1 MKRTKTGD
9 FYFRNF
15 KDILGIEV
23 VYAKHVT
30 HDFSRHTHRTL
41 CIGIIEQG
49 ERCLICRGTRYNVTP
64 GQVFVIPPNEAHSCG
79 PATESHTY
87 RLLIVS
93 PNVWHS
99 ILPKSENSCNS
110 QYIFA
115 KLVIEDKELFGQL
128 LNFHLILETSESA
141 FVKQS
146 LLFSAVGNTIEQCVD
161 IPDRMKIGH
170 DHHECVKHAQLFIED
185 HYGENF
191 SLYEL
196 AQRVYLSPY
205 YLIRVF
211 SQIVGISPHI
221 YQQQV
226 RIRHAKTLLLQGI
239 SLVEIAHQTGF
250 TDQSHFSNVFKK
262 MVGVTPGE
270 YTTS

>member
-9 FYFRNF
+9 FQFRDF
-15 KDILGIEV
+15 TEALGVEA

-49 ERCLICRGTRYNVTP
+49 ERSLICRGTMYNVTP

-79 PATESHTY
+79 SAAEPHTY

-93 PNVWHS
+93 PNIWRS
-99 ILPKSENSCNS
+99 TFPQPDNGGNA
-110 QYIFA
+110 QYLFSR
-115 KLVIEDKELFGQL
+115 LVIDDKELFEQL
-128 LNFHLILETSESA
+128 LSFHLILETGESD
-141 FVKQS
+141 FIKQS
-146 LLFSAVGNTIEQCVD
+146 MLISVIGNTIEQCID
-161 IPDRMKIGH
+161 APGKMEFCH
-170 DHHECVKHAQLFIED
+170 EHHECVKQAQLFIED

-196 AQRVYLSPY
+196 AQRVYLSPF

-211 SQIVGISPHI
+211 SQKVGISPHI

-226 RIRHAKTLLLQGI
+226 RIRHAKALLMQGF
-239 SLVEIAHQTGF
+239 SLVEIANRTGF

-262 MVGVTPGE
+262 MVGVTPSE
-270 YTTS
+270 YKSS